1 MATGAKNYVFIRST
15 LEDPLPLSLRI
26 MDDILKQQ
34 RQKTK
39 KLIRMIPVQA
49 TCRAFQDDIVKAVK
63 GLCESYFKEKGE
75 SFYIAIK
82 VKNNNSVDRESL
94 KASLITVVTE
104 AHSANTPELK
114 DPDVVVN
121 IDVIKNV
128 CCISFLPGYFT
139 KYCKYNLLSLGN
151 KKENTK
157 NIPKTEDS
165 KDQVLDKEGEVN

>member
-1 MATGAKNYVFIRST
+1 
-15 LEDPLPLSLRI
+15 

-49 TCRAFQDDIVKAVK
+49 TCKAFQDDIEKAVK
-63 GLCESYFKEKGE
+63 NLCETYFKEKGE

-82 VKNNNSVDRESL
+82 TKNNNSIERESL
-94 KASLITVVTE
+94 KASLITVVSD

-114 DPDVVVN
+114 DPEVVLN
-121 IDVIKNV
+121 IDVIKSI
-128 CCISFLPGYFT
+128 CCISLLPGYLT

-151 KKENTK
+151 KKENAK
-157 NIPKTEDS
+157 LLPKTEDS
-165 KDQVLDKEGEVN
+165 KDQIPEKEVEIK